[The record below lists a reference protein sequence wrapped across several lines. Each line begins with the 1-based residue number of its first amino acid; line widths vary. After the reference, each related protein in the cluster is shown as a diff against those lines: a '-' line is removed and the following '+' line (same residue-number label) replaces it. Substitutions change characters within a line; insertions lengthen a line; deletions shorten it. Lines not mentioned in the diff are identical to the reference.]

1 MGLRPCH
8 LSSPRVEVKKDSQH
22 VPEAEY
28 VKGLKDHPR
37 EVWIDGERLKDVTIH
52 SALRNGVTSVASLY
66 DMQYDPVLRE
76 EMTFASPSTG
86 DQVGLSYRIPQTVED
101 LERRRSVM
109 TRWAWATCGMMGRS
123 PDFLNTIFSSW
134 AGASGYFAQ
143 DRFRVPANVQD
154 YHEFLQENYVPLT
167 HALVN
172 LQRRRRS
179 NPTDTLSEGVAL
191 TLVKETRRRDCG
203 QGQSGACDSGP
214 NLRLDCHIPGSVP
227 SAG

>member
-1 MGLRPCH
+1 M
-8 LSSPRVEVKKDSQH
+8 
-22 VPEAEY
+22 
-28 VKGLKDHPR
+28 KDHPR

-143 DRFRVPANVQD
+143 DRS
-154 YHEFLQENYVPLT
+154 EFQQTCRTTTNFFKKT
-167 HALVN
+167 TC
-172 LQRRRRS
+172 R
-179 NPTDTLSEGVAL
+179 
-191 TLVKETRRRDCG
+191 
-203 QGQSGACDSGP
+203 
-214 NLRLDCHIPGSVP
+214 
-227 SAG
+227 